1 MISQAAFDE
10 VVRENMTELD
20 MNVDEA
26 IEDAVQQFEAQVRLT
41 KCVLCFAREEEK
53 RRIITST
60 ARQLGQHRQGHGA
73 GL

>member
-26 IEDAVQQFEAQVRLT
+26 IEDAVQQFEAQVRLRAISDEM
-41 KCVLCFAREEEK
+41 CSLFCE

-60 ARQLGQHRQGHGA
+60 ARQFGQHRQGHGT